1 VLVCLLDCIGS
12 ERQRVARSVPRNL
25 YGCGRGRPRQTT
37 NGLPW
42 AQVACHCFGGTGGL
56 LGGLGVWL
64 TSGLVGHVS
73 TQVAICG
80 KSRMFWLNHCFA
92 SRQEVR
98 ESGCTWARLVRVP
111 AHAGSHSWGPKPNPV
126 SASVGVARNPGGHA
140 LPTGTQ
146 ANQAGLLN
154 WLIRQTVAGGHER
167 SIAAHKPDASRSTGT
182 GTQDRTFSQAK

>member
-1 VLVCLLDCIGS
+1 LYRFGTTTCCK
-12 ERQRVARSVPRNL
+12 ERAEKFIRVRARKAETDDQRFTVGASCVPLFWGNRWALRRPRSLANLRVGRACQYSSRNL
-25 YGCGRGRPRQTT
+25 WEVSHVLAEPLLRGRP
-37 NGLPW
+37 L
-42 AQVACHCFGGTGGL
+42 
-56 LGGLGVWL
+56 
-64 TSGLVGHVS
+64 
-73 TQVAICG
+73 
-80 KSRMFWLNHCFA
+80 A